1 MNALMASCCFAAIVL
16 PDSPT
21 AVERTAAD
29 ELKAAVRRISGEEW
43 QIVPERAE
51 PAGERNFLI
60 GATRAAARIAPAA
73 WRSDEILVAPL
84 SNGSI
89 VLAGDPVRGP
99 IYAVDTY
106 LEDVC
111 GVRWWTSA
119 ESDYPT
125 LREMPPV
132 VSAIRHAPVFR
143 YRETYYRDGFNAD
156 FKVRMKGNFSSRTRF
171 MYTPMEF
178 IPKEKGGDHRLYY
191 FESRGSAYHSH
202 FETLP
207 PSRHFASHPEWYSEI
222 GGRRVAKQLCLTNDE
237 MAEAYIA
244 ETLRRLRTD
253 PAVDFISVSQ
263 NDWAGPCDCVRCRAV
278 IAEEGA
284 VSGLYLRFANRVAEA
299 VEREF
304 PSVTVDTFAYRFTRK
319 PPRLTRPRRN
329 VTVRLCDIE
338 CAFNAPIAT
347 SGLDDDFLADLRE
360 WGRLAPGRLYI
371 WDYATDFVSY
381 MMPHPN
387 LDVLGP
393 NLRLFAG
400 SGVTG
405 VFEQGDALCSAGSF
419 AALEHWVIAHLLWD
433 PSRDARGLR
442 DAFIL
447 GYYGEAAAPHVR
459 RCRDIVDGAGA
470 KAAAQGIKV
479 GCYHLSV
486 TNFMDRAAALAAAD
500 ALDRAIGAAERS
512 GGPYAERLR
521 REKLSFDHMK
531 LVSWKDWELEGSRDE
546 AFRAWAA
553 ECRRFG
559 VEAWRETTDRGD
571 FGKYLEANGCR

>member
-43 QIVPERAE
+43 QIVPEHAE

-60 GATRAAARIAPAA
+60 GATRAAARIAPTA
-73 WRSDEILVAPL
+73 WRTDEILVAPL

-207 PSRHFASHPEWYSEI
+207 PSRYFASHPEWYSEI
-222 GGRRVAKQLCLTNDE
+222 GGRRVAKQLCLSNDE
-237 MAEAYIA
+237 MAETYIA

-284 VSGLYLRFANRVAEA
+284 ISGLYLRFANRVAEA

-393 NLRLFAG
+393 NLRLFAE

-486 TNFMDRAAALAAAD
+486 TNFMDRATALAAAD
-500 ALDRAIGAAERS
+500 ALDRAIDAAERS

-571 FGKYLEANGCR
+571 FGKYLEANGCK

>member
-73 WRSDEILVAPL
+73 WRTDEILVAPL

-263 NDWAGPCDCVRCRAV
+263 NDWAGPCGCVRCRAV

-393 NLRLFAG
+393 NLRLFAE

-486 TNFMDRAAALAAAD
+486 TNFMDRATALAAAD

-531 LVSWKDWELEGSRDE
+531 LVSWKDWGLEGSRDE
-546 AFRAWAA
+546 AFRTWAA

-571 FGKYLEANGCR
+571 FGKYLKANGCR

>member
-73 WRSDEILVAPL
+73 WRTDEILVAPL

-447 GYYGEAAAPHVR
+447 GYYGESAAPHVR

-486 TNFMDRAAALAAAD
+486 TNFMDRATALAAAD
-500 ALDRAIGAAERS
+500 ALDRAIDAAERS

-531 LVSWKDWELEGSRDE
+531 LVSWKDWGLEGSRDE

>member
-51 PAGERNFLI
+51 PDGERNFLI

-73 WRSDEILVAPL
+73 WRTDEILVAPL

-202 FETLP
+202 VGTLP

-222 GGRRVAKQLCLTNDE
+222 GGRRVAKQLCLSNDE

-284 VSGLYLRFANRVAEA
+284 ISGLYLRFANRVAEA

-500 ALDRAIGAAERS
+500 ALDRAIDAAERS

-571 FGKYLEANGCR
+571 FGKYLEANGCK

>member
-73 WRSDEILVAPL
+73 WRTDEILVAPL

-222 GGRRVAKQLCLTNDE
+222 GGRRVAKQLCLSNDE

-244 ETLRRLRTD
+244 ETLRRLRVD
-253 PAVDFISVSQ
+253 HAVDFISVSQ
-263 NDWAGPCDCVRCRAV
+263 NDWAGPCECARCRAV

-393 NLRLFAG
+393 NLRLFAE

-500 ALDRAIGAAERS
+500 ALDRAIEAAEQS

-571 FGKYLEANGCR
+571 FGKYLEANGCK

>member
-393 NLRLFAG
+393 NLRLFAE

-571 FGKYLEANGCR
+571 FGKYLEANGCK

>member
-51 PAGERNFLI
+51 PDGERNFLI

-73 WRSDEILVAPL
+73 WRTDEILVAPL

-143 YRETYYRDGFNAD
+143 YRETYYRDGFNTD

-222 GGRRVAKQLCLTNDE
+222 GGRRVAKQLCLSNDE

-278 IAEEGA
+278 IADEGA
-284 VSGLYLRFANRVAEA
+284 ISGLYLRFANRVAEA

-393 NLRLFAG
+393 NLRLFAE

-486 TNFMDRAAALAAAD
+486 TNFMDRATALAAAD

>member
-51 PAGERNFLI
+51 PAGEWNFLI

-73 WRSDEILVAPL
+73 WRTDEILVAPL

-222 GGRRVAKQLCLTNDE
+222 GGRRVAKQLCLSNDE

-284 VSGLYLRFANRVAEA
+284 ISGLYLRFANRVAEA

-500 ALDRAIGAAERS
+500 ALDRAIDAAERS

-571 FGKYLEANGCR
+571 FGKYLEANGCK

>member
-43 QIVPERAE
+43 QIVPEHAE

-73 WRSDEILVAPL
+73 WRTEEILVAPL

-222 GGRRVAKQLCLTNDE
+222 GGRRVAKQLCLSNDE

-263 NDWAGPCDCVRCRAV
+263 NDWAGPCECARCRAV

-284 VSGLYLRFANRVAEA
+284 ISGLYLRFANRVAEA

-393 NLRLFAG
+393 NLRLFAE

-486 TNFMDRAAALAAAD
+486 TNFMDCATALAAAD

-571 FGKYLEANGCR
+571 FGKYLEANGCK

>member
-43 QIVPERAE
+43 QIVPEHAE
-51 PAGERNFLI
+51 PAGERNFHV

-73 WRSDEILVAPL
+73 WRTDEILVAPL

-222 GGRRVAKQLCLTNDE
+222 GGRRVAKQLCLSNDE

-278 IAEEGA
+278 IADEGA
-284 VSGLYLRFANRVAEA
+284 ISGLYLRFANRVAEA

-393 NLRLFAG
+393 NLRLFAE

-531 LVSWKDWELEGSRDE
+531 LVSWKDWGLEGSRDE

-571 FGKYLEANGCR
+571 FGKYLEANGCK

>member
-43 QIVPERAE
+43 QIVPEHAE

-73 WRSDEILVAPL
+73 WRTDEILVAPL

-171 MYTPMEF
+171 MYTLMEF

-222 GGRRVAKQLCLTNDE
+222 GGRRVAKQLCLSNDE

-393 NLRLFAG
+393 NLRLFAE

-486 TNFMDRAAALAAAD
+486 TNFMDRATALAAAD
-500 ALDRAIGAAERS
+500 ALDRAIDAAERS

-531 LVSWKDWELEGSRDE
+531 LVSWKDWGLEGSRDE

-571 FGKYLEANGCR
+571 FGKYLEANGCK

>member
-51 PAGERNFLI
+51 PAGEWNFLI

-73 WRSDEILVAPL
+73 WRTDEILVAPL

-222 GGRRVAKQLCLTNDE
+222 GGRRVAKQLCLSNDE

-284 VSGLYLRFANRVAEA
+284 ISGLYLRFANRVAEA

-571 FGKYLEANGCR
+571 FGKYLEANGCK

>member
-73 WRSDEILVAPL
+73 WRTDEILVAPL

-222 GGRRVAKQLCLTNDE
+222 GGRRVAKQLCLSNDE

-284 VSGLYLRFANRVAEA
+284 ISGLYLRFANRVAEA

-304 PSVTVDTFAYRFTRK
+304 PSVTVDTFAYRFTRR

-393 NLRLFAG
+393 NLRLFAE

-459 RCRDIVDGAGA
+459 RCRDIIDGAGA

-486 TNFMDRAAALAAAD
+486 TNFMDCATALAAAD

-571 FGKYLEANGCR
+571 FGKYLEANGCK

>member
-43 QIVPERAE
+43 QIIPERAE

-73 WRSDEILVAPL
+73 WRTDEILVAPL

-447 GYYGEAAAPHVR
+447 GYYGAAAAPHVR

-486 TNFMDRAAALAAAD
+486 TNFMDRATALAAAD

-571 FGKYLEANGCR
+571 FGKYLEANGCK

>member
-51 PAGERNFLI
+51 PDGERNFLI

-73 WRSDEILVAPL
+73 WRTDEILVAPL

-263 NDWAGPCDCVRCRAV
+263 NDWAGPCDCVRCREV

-486 TNFMDRAAALAAAD
+486 TNFMDRATALAAAD
-500 ALDRAIGAAERS
+500 ALDRAIDAAERS

-531 LVSWKDWELEGSRDE
+531 LVSWKDWGFEGSRDE

-571 FGKYLEANGCR
+571 FGKYLKANGCR

>member
-16 PDSPT
+16 PNSPT

-29 ELKAAVRRISGEEW
+29 ELKVAVRRISGEEW

-73 WRSDEILVAPL
+73 WRTDEILVAPL

-222 GGRRVAKQLCLTNDE
+222 GGRRVAKQLCLSNDE

-284 VSGLYLRFANRVAEA
+284 ISGLYLRFANRVAEA

-393 NLRLFAG
+393 NLRLFAE

-486 TNFMDRAAALAAAD
+486 TNFMDRATALAAAD
-500 ALDRAIGAAERS
+500 ALDRAIDAAERF

-531 LVSWKDWELEGSRDE
+531 LVSWKDWGLEGSRDE

>member
-43 QIVPERAE
+43 QIVPERAK

-73 WRSDEILVAPL
+73 WRTDEILVAPL

-222 GGRRVAKQLCLTNDE
+222 GGRRVAKQLCLSNDE

-284 VSGLYLRFANRVAEA
+284 ISGLYLRFANRVAEA

-371 WDYATDFVSY
+371 WDYTTDFVSY

-393 NLRLFAG
+393 NLRLFAE
-400 SGVTG
+400 SGVAG

-571 FGKYLEANGCR
+571 FGKYLEANGCK

>member
-73 WRSDEILVAPL
+73 WRTDEILVAPL

-284 VSGLYLRFANRVAEA
+284 ISGLYLRFANRVAEA

-447 GYYGEAAAPHVR
+447 GYYGETAAPHVR

-486 TNFMDRAAALAAAD
+486 TNFMDCATALAAAD
-500 ALDRAIGAAERS
+500 ALDRAIDAAERS

>member
-89 VLAGDPVRGP
+89 VLAGDSVRGP

-284 VSGLYLRFANRVAEA
+284 ISGLYLRFANRVAEA

-486 TNFMDRAAALAAAD
+486 TNFMDRATALAAAD

-531 LVSWKDWELEGSRDE
+531 LVSWKDWGLEGSRDE

-553 ECRRFG
+553 ECLRFG

-571 FGKYLEANGCR
+571 FGKYLKANGCR

>member
-43 QIVPERAE
+43 QIVPERAK

-73 WRSDEILVAPL
+73 WRTEEILVAPL

-284 VSGLYLRFANRVAEA
+284 ISGLYLRFANRVAEA

-393 NLRLFAG
+393 NLRLFAE

-486 TNFMDRAAALAAAD
+486 TNFMDRATALAAAD

-571 FGKYLEANGCR
+571 FGKYLEANGCK

>member
-73 WRSDEILVAPL
+73 WRTEEILVAPL

-222 GGRRVAKQLCLTNDE
+222 GGRRVAKQLCLSNDE

-263 NDWAGPCDCVRCRAV
+263 NDWAGPCECAHCRAV

-284 VSGLYLRFANRVAEA
+284 VSGLYLRFANCVAEA

-393 NLRLFAG
+393 NLRLFAE

-486 TNFMDRAAALAAAD
+486 TNFMDCATALAAAD

-531 LVSWKDWELEGSRDE
+531 LVSWKDWGLEGSRDE

-571 FGKYLEANGCR
+571 FGKYLKANGCR

>member
-73 WRSDEILVAPL
+73 WRTDEILVAPL

-393 NLRLFAG
+393 NLRLFAE

-546 AFRAWAA
+546 AFRAWAV

-571 FGKYLEANGCR
+571 FVKYLEANGCK

>member
-51 PAGERNFLI
+51 PDGERNFLI

-73 WRSDEILVAPL
+73 WRTDEILVAPL

-263 NDWAGPCDCVRCRAV
+263 NDWAGPCNCVRCRAV

-486 TNFMDRAAALAAAD
+486 TNFMDRATALAAAD

-531 LVSWKDWELEGSRDE
+531 LVSWKDWGLEGSRDE

>member
-73 WRSDEILVAPL
+73 WRTDEILVAPL

-222 GGRRVAKQLCLTNDE
+222 GGRRVAKQLCLSNDE

-244 ETLRRLRTD
+244 ETLRRLRVD
-253 PAVDFISVSQ
+253 HAVDFISVSQ
-263 NDWAGPCDCVRCRAV
+263 NDWAGPCECARCRAV

-393 NLRLFAG
+393 NLRLFAE

-500 ALDRAIGAAERS
+500 ALDRAIEAAERS

-571 FGKYLEANGCR
+571 FGKYLEANGCK

>member
-51 PAGERNFLI
+51 PDGERNFLI

-73 WRSDEILVAPL
+73 WRTDEILVAPL

-263 NDWAGPCDCVRCRAV
+263 NDWAGPCECARCRAV

-284 VSGLYLRFANRVAEA
+284 VSGLYLRFANCVAEA

-371 WDYATDFVSY
+371 WDYTTDFVSY

-393 NLRLFAG
+393 NLRLFAE
-400 SGVTG
+400 SGVAG

-486 TNFMDRAAALAAAD
+486 TNFMDRATALAAAD

-571 FGKYLEANGCR
+571 FGKYLEANGCK

>member
-143 YRETYYRDGFNAD
+143 YRETYYRDGFNVD

-263 NDWAGPCDCVRCRAV
+263 NDWAGPCDCVRCRSV

-284 VSGLYLRFANRVAEA
+284 ISGLYLRFANRVAEA

-393 NLRLFAG
+393 NLRLFAE

-447 GYYGEAAAPHVR
+447 GYYGKAAAPHVR
-459 RCRDIVDGAGA
+459 RCRDIVDGVGA

-531 LVSWKDWELEGSRDE
+531 LVSWKDWKLEGSRDE

-571 FGKYLEANGCR
+571 FGKYLEANGCK

>member
-43 QIVPERAE
+43 QIVPEHAE

-73 WRSDEILVAPL
+73 WRTEEILVAPL

-222 GGRRVAKQLCLTNDE
+222 GGRRVAKQLCLSSDE

-284 VSGLYLRFANRVAEA
+284 ISGLYLRFANRVAEA

-304 PSVTVDTFAYRFTRK
+304 PSVTVDTFAYRFTRR

-371 WDYATDFVSY
+371 WDYTTDFVSY

-393 NLRLFAG
+393 NLRLFAE

-486 TNFMDRAAALAAAD
+486 TNFMDRATALAAAD

-571 FGKYLEANGCR
+571 FGKYLEANGCK

>member
-73 WRSDEILVAPL
+73 WRTDEILVAPL

-278 IAEEGA
+278 IAEEEA
-284 VSGLYLRFANRVAEA
+284 ISGLYLRFANRVAEA

-319 PPRLTRPRRN
+319 PPRLTRPRMN

-433 PSRDARGLR
+433 PLRDARGLR

-486 TNFMDRAAALAAAD
+486 TNFMDRATALAAAD
-500 ALDRAIGAAERS
+500 ALDRAIDAAERS

-531 LVSWKDWELEGSRDE
+531 LVSWKDWGLEGSRDE

-571 FGKYLEANGCR
+571 FGKYLEANGCK

>member
-73 WRSDEILVAPL
+73 WRTDEILVAPL

-222 GGRRVAKQLCLTNDE
+222 GGRRVAKQLCLSNDE

-278 IAEEGA
+278 VAEEGA
-284 VSGLYLRFANRVAEA
+284 ISGLYLRFANRVAEA

-393 NLRLFAG
+393 NLRLFAE

-500 ALDRAIGAAERS
+500 ALDRAIDAAERS

-571 FGKYLEANGCR
+571 FGKYLEANGCE

>member
-51 PAGERNFLI
+51 PDGERNFLI

-73 WRSDEILVAPL
+73 WRTDEILVAPL

-222 GGRRVAKQLCLTNDE
+222 GGRRVAKQLCLSNDE

-278 IAEEGA
+278 VAEEGA
-284 VSGLYLRFANRVAEA
+284 ISGLYLRFANRVAEA

-371 WDYATDFVSY
+371 WDYTTDFVSY

-393 NLRLFAG
+393 NLRLFAE

-459 RCRDIVDGAGA
+459 RCRDIIDGAGA

-500 ALDRAIGAAERS
+500 ALDRAIDAAERS

-571 FGKYLEANGCR
+571 FGKYLEANGCK

>member
-571 FGKYLEANGCR
+571 FGKYLKANGCR

>member
-73 WRSDEILVAPL
+73 WRTEEILVAPL

-284 VSGLYLRFANRVAEA
+284 ISGLYLRFANRVAEA

-304 PSVTVDTFAYRFTRK
+304 PAVTVDTFAYRFTRK

-486 TNFMDRAAALAAAD
+486 TNFMDRATALAAAD
-500 ALDRAIGAAERS
+500 ALDRAIDAAERS